1 MKKLFLY
8 TTIVLPGLL
17 LSYLPA
23 SAANAGA
30 TISKGLEETN
40 KGVGFSK
47 ASATQIIGQL
57 IQVLLSVTGIVF
69 LIITIYAGILYMTA
83 AGDESK
89 VKKAKSMLVTSVI
102 GIIIIMSAYALS
114 QFVIGQLTDAVT
126 IVSPEA

>member
-1 MKKLFLY
+1 
-8 TTIVLPGLL
+8 
-17 LSYLPA
+17 
-23 SAANAGA
+23 
-30 TISKGLEETN
+30 
-40 KGVGFSK
+40 
-47 ASATQIIGQL
+47 
-57 IQVLLSVTGIVF
+57 
-69 LIITIYAGILYMTA
+69 MTA